1 MAWGPSVDPGD
12 AIPQDVP
19 TASSWLVLLYMAGD
33 NNLGRDG
40 YEWGNAVKMD
50 VEEMESSMPDQ
61 GVEILALADMEGPS
75 NTFLYDLSHDENPGI
90 NSTTIPLSEVNEAW
104 GDELDMSDWKTL
116 RDFLVYSLTDRQAD
130 RVMFVLW
137 DHGAGWYSTNQVIF
151 GTRTEAPSRGF
162 ALDTNSGGAMFLD
175 EFREGFEGASS
186 ILGGLE
192 LDIIGFDTC
201 SMGMMEVYYQV
212 SPWFD
217 LALGSEDEQPW
228 YGYNY
233 SFVSVMDGPDPPG
246 PEELGQHIIQKFS
259 GQYSDPGEYTYGTI
273 SLVDLK
279 HLRDSLSPALDSLAL
294 SLIERMYHNEV
305 IEPQSFR
312 AVRNRAETLGFEN
325 LDLGDLLLELKR
337 SSLQDDITRNA
348 TRAMVEYNFTVLDEW
363 HKPDGRNPDA
373 TGISIYLPPPFSY
386 RTDYDGSTGFLNF
399 TGATRWDELIREF
412 HYPVERVRVDLTVSA
427 MDGDGLKD
435 DLIIE
440 VVNPQVS
447 IPIPHAY
454 LFIDGTHAGYTDGNG
469 ARTLKDLQPG
479 TYLIEAYNGTH
490 VGQAEIR
497 IRNRAP
503 TALVNDREFDIF
515 EGQFMIVDGTPSYDP
530 DGDRIT
536 FRWDLDSTDGW
547 GDVDSTSPW
556 VNLSYSESGNY
567 TINLT
572 VSDGEF
578 NSSVEVVIHVE
589 NLPPTA
595 VISAPSRVFEDQFFN
610 VSASGSWDTHPDVSE
625 LLYRFKVDEKIAENW
640 SVIDHVEIGLSRS
653 GNHTISVEVKDP
665 DGTIGSAQTIVEVRN
680 VPPTAL
686 ILGPSNV
693 IEDQLLEFS
702 SLGSTDTIS
711 DQNTLVHRWYTGDIG
726 GIPHEG
732 YTYRTSFP
740 ERGIYDLILEV
751 TDDDG
756 DTGTAVL
763 QIEVENLAP
772 TAFFGDP
779 ISPVEDQIVVL
790 DGGLSTDTP
799 SDLDGLSFFWDL
811 DGDLVHDTEG
821 RRINA
826 SWPVSGSYLVTLK
839 VTDDNGASDTISKM
853 ITVRNLPPSVVLSGP
868 LHAQEDEMIEI
879 AIDGNMDT
887 PSDLEALQIMWYI
900 DGSLTVGKGSS
911 LVRSFSKEGPHT
923 IEAVVIDDQGARG
936 NDTIHLTIANPPP
949 EVHVENIPAEITEGN
964 SFTAMGYRST
974 DTPSDIPN
982 LTFQWLLDGNIIPE
996 ENGKNITIK
1005 AKGEGHHDLTLMVT
1019 DDEGASSE
1027 VTVRFNVV
1035 SRGILGVMLD
1045 GIFSTI
1051 GLVLLLILIIVIL
1064 FGVCRFRKEVLAL
1077 PGPESIDEQPEQTRG
1092 QELTE
1097 EGSAIEETAK
1107 GGPEEAPDPHEEV
1120 IDPEEDDE
1128 IGSNDMDEGKP
1139 DMFEVPELRES
1150 MEFPPPPDMGVVEV
1164 PMVDN
1169 SIFDGSPST

>member
-1 MAWGPSVDPGD
+1 MKAASSIALTLLIMASVMVWDPSVDPGD
-12 AIPQDVP
+12 AIQQDVP
-19 TASSWLVLLYMAGD
+19 AASSWLVLLYMAGD

-75 NTFLYDLSHDENPGI
+75 NTYLYDLSHDERPGI

-137 DHGAGWYSTNQVIF
+137 DHGAGWYSNSQVTF
-151 GTRTEAPSRGF
+151 GTMAEAPSRGF

-175 EFREGFEGASS
+175 EFREGFDGASS

-233 SFVSVMDGPDPPG
+233 SFVSFMDGPDPPG
-246 PEELGQHIIQKFS
+246 PKELGQHIIQKFS
-259 GQYSDPGEYTYGTI
+259 EQYSDPGEYTYGTI

-294 SLIERMYHNEV
+294 PLIERMYQNEV
-305 IEPQSFR
+305 IEPQGFR
-312 AVRNRAETLGFEN
+312 AVRNRVETLGFEN
-325 LDLGDLLLELKR
+325 LDLGDLLLEMKR
-337 SSLQDDITRNA
+337 SSLQADIIRNA
-348 TRAMVEYNFTVLDEW
+348 TRALVEYNFTVLDEW

-412 HYPVERVRVDLTVSA
+412 HYPMERVRVDLTVSV

-435 DLIIE
+435 DLVIE

-447 IPIPHAY
+447 MSIPHARI
-454 LFIDGTHAGYTDGNG
+454 FIDGGYAGEADESGV
-469 ARTLKDLQPG
+469 RTLKDMQPG
-479 TYLIEAYNGTH
+479 TYIVEAYNGTH
-490 VGQAEIR
+490 VGQADIR
-497 IRNRAP
+497 ILNRPP
-503 TALVNDREFDIF
+503 TAIVSSREIFLF
-515 EGQFMIVDGTPSYDP
+515 EGQFVIVDGTPSFDP
-530 DGDRIT
+530 DGDKIT

-556 VNLSYSESGNY
+556 VNLSYQESGDHR
-567 TINLT
+567 IMLT
-572 VSDGEF
+572 VSDGEY
-578 NSSVEVVIHVE
+578 NSSVEVLIHVE

-595 VISAPSRVFEDQFFN
+595 RISAPPYVFEDQFFN
-610 VSASGSWDTHPDVSE
+610 VSASGSWDTIPDVWD
-625 LLYRFKVDEKIAENW
+625 LYYRFLVNGEVERNW
-640 SVIDHVEIGLSRS
+640 SVIDRAELRLSES
-653 GNHTISVEVKDP
+653 GNHTISVEVRDP
-665 DGTIGSAQTIVEVRN
+665 DGTIGTAQTIVEVKN
-680 VPPTAL
+680 VPPTAV
-686 ILGPSNV
+686 IQGPTRVN
-693 IEDQLLEFS
+693 EDQPLAFS
-702 SLGSTDTIS
+702 SLASTDTIS
-711 DQNTLVHRWYTGDIG
+711 DLNTLVHRWYTGDTMG
-726 GIPHEG
+726 PPHEG
-732 YTYRTSFP
+732 YTFKTSFP
-740 ERGIYDLILEV
+740 DEGRYDIILVV
-751 TDDDG
+751 TDDDEVS
-756 DTGTAVL
+756 GTAVL
-763 QIEVENLAP
+763 QVEVNNLAP
-772 TAFFGDP
+772 MAFFGDP

-799 SDLDGLSFFWDL
+799 SDLDDLSFFWDL
-811 DGDLVHDTEG
+811 DGDLVHDMEG

-826 SWPVSGSYLVTLK
+826 SWPVSGSYLITLK

-853 ITVRNLPPSVVLSGP
+853 MNVRNLPPTVMLSGP
-868 LHAQEDEMIEI
+868 LHAQEDERVVIT
-879 AIDGNMDT
+879 IDGNMDT
-887 PSDLEALQIMWYI
+887 PSDLEALQIMWYV
-900 DGSLTVGKGSS
+900 DGSLVPGEGTT
-911 LVRSFSKEGPHT
+911 LTRSFSKEGPHT
-923 IEAVVIDDQGARG
+923 IEAVVIDDQGATG
-936 NDTIHLTIANPPP
+936 NDTLYLTIVNPPP
-949 EVHVENIPAEITEGN
+949 TVHVDNIPAEITEGER
-964 SFTAMGYRST
+964 FTAMGYRST
-974 DTPSDIPN
+974 DTASDILD
-982 LTFQWLLDGNIIPE
+982 LTFQWLLDGKLIPE

-1005 AKGEGHHDLTLMVT
+1005 AKGEGQHDLTLRVT

-1051 GLVLLLILIIVIL
+1051 GLVLLLILIIFIL
-1064 FGVCRFRKEVLAL
+1064 FGIYRFRKEVLAL
-1077 PGPESIDEQPEQTRG
+1077 PEPESKEERPEQNVER
-1092 QELTE
+1092 EPPK
-1097 EGSAIEETAK
+1097 EGSTITEAAPGHLEE
-1107 GGPEEAPDPHEEV
+1107 
-1120 IDPEEDDE
+1120 
-1128 IGSNDMDEGKP
+1128 
-1139 DMFEVPELRES
+1139 
-1150 MEFPPPPDMGVVEV
+1150 
-1164 PMVDN
+1164 
-1169 SIFDGSPST
+1169 